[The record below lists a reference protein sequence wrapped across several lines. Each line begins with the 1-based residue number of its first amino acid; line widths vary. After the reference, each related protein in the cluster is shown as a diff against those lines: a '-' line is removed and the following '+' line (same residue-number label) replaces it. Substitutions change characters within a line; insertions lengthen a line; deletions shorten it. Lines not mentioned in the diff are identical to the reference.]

1 MHTTNRPPPQEVKQR
16 ILLGT
21 FSLSAGYADAYYLK
35 SQQLRAVLSHSFA
48 DAFQQADV
56 LVCPTA
62 PRCAYPLGRAAKSK
76 VEMYADDLFTVPAS
90 LAGLPAISLPTAAS
104 PAAGGGGVPLP
115 IGFQIIGRRFGEDE
129 ALRVAR
135 AFELARDG

>member
-1 MHTTNRPPPQEVKQR
+1 VKQR

-21 FSLSAGYADAYYLK
+21 FSLSAGYSDAYYTK
-35 SQQLRAVLSHSFA
+35 SQQLRGVLSHSFA
-48 DAFQQADV
+48 DAFTRADV

-62 PRCAYPLGRAAKSK
+62 PRCAYPLGRAATSK

-90 LAGLPAISLPTAAS
+90 LAGLPAVSLPTAGA
-104 PAAGGGGVPLP
+104 AAGGGALP
-115 IGFQIIGRRFGEDE
+115 IGFQIIGKRFGEGE

-135 AFELARDG
+135 AFELARDES

>member
-1 MHTTNRPPPQEVKQR
+1 MKQR

-35 SQQLRAVLSHSFA
+35 SQQLRSVLSHSFA
-48 DAFQQADV
+48 DAFQRADV

-90 LAGLPAISLPTAAS
+90 LAGLPAISLPTAT
-104 PAAGGGGVPLP
+104 AGVGEGEGEGALP
-115 IGFQIIGRRFGEDE
+115 IGFQIIGRRFGEAD

-135 AFELARDG
+135 AFELAMDG

>member
-1 MHTTNRPPPQEVKQR
+1 MKQR

-35 SQQLRAVLSHSFA
+35 SQQLRSVLAHSFA
-48 DAFQQADV
+48 DAFTQADV

-62 PRCAYPLGRAAKSK
+62 PRGAYPLGRAAKSK

-90 LAGLPAISLPTAAS
+90 LAGLPAISLPTASGADG
-104 PAAGGGGVPLP
+104 ALP
-115 IGFQIIGRRFGEDE
+115 VGFQIIGRRFGEAD
-129 ALRVAR
+129 ALCVAR
-135 AFELARDG
+135 AFELARNG